1 MDDLPFETHILDGV
15 NLLLLGTRCLVLAID
30 LLDMFV
36 HRLFSP
42 GPMRVNSFHA
52 LKSRV
57 GNCIVLAMA
66 ISFLQAFGT
75 TSAKKSSVK
84 TPVAIISSPMLIS
97 AVSIAVVTL
106 VLIAFGRW
114 GGEQSS
120 QR

>member
-1 MDDLPFETHILDGV
+1 MGDLPFVTHILEGV
-15 NLLLLGTRCLVLAID
+15 NLLLLGAGCLVLAID

-36 HRLFSP
+36 HRLFLP

-52 LKSRV
+52 LKSRF
-57 GNCIVLAMA
+57 GNFIVLAMA
-66 ISFLQAFGT
+66 SSFLQAFGT
-75 TSAKKSSVK
+75 TSAMKSSVK
-84 TPVAIISSPMLIS
+84 TPVAIISSPILIS

-114 GGEQSS
+114 GGEQFS

>member
-1 MDDLPFETHILDGV
+1 M
-15 NLLLLGTRCLVLAID
+15 LAID

-36 HRLFSP
+36 HRLFPP

-52 LKSRV
+52 LKSRF
-57 GNCIVLAMA
+57 GNCIVLVMA
-66 ISFLQAFGT
+66 SSFLQAFGT
-75 TSAKKSSVK
+75 TSAMKSSVK
-84 TPVAIISSPMLIS
+84 TPVAIIGSPILIS